1 MSEIRNSNLT
11 GNPGWKISETVS
23 KQTPPATEPVPQAQ
37 VPEEGGNKLVQF
49 AKDLFVGA
57 GESIKETITGTVG
70 MIMHP
75 IQTIKGIGYAI
86 THPALLV
93 QAFVDPYMEAVKS
106 GHPGKAIGRG
116 IVDIGSMFLGP
127 EDVCKAVKT
136 LSGGNRS
143 VQAAA
148 DAARAAAAVLPPVP

>member
-1 MSEIRNSNLT
+1 MKEVNNSNTT
-11 GNPGWKISETVS
+11 GYPVWNISNSVS
-23 KQTPPATEPVPQAQ
+23 TQTPSVSEPVIETQA
-37 VPEEGGNKLVQF
+37 PEESGNKVTQF

-57 GESIKETITGTVG
+57 GESIKDTITGTVS
-70 MIMHP
+70 MVMHP

-86 THPALLV
+86 THPSLLV

-106 GHPGKAIGRG
+106 GHPGQAIGRG

-127 EDVCKAVKT
+127 EDVCNAVKN
-136 LSGGNRS
+136 LSKGNRS

-148 DAARAAAAVLPPVP
+148 DAARAASVVLPPVP